1 MKAGDKRLTVLLF
14 LGSHC
19 PFCAQSME
27 FYRSL
32 SELRGKHGFGLV
44 AIGLESEQ
52 ALAQYLKDNQL
63 EVDAIRSVRSD
74 SFRISSTPTLIV
86 ADARGLVV
94 KQWTGLLRDR
104 ERAVEAALGI

>member
-1 MKAGDKRLTVLLF
+1 MD
-14 LGSHC
+14 
-19 PFCAQSME
+19 

-32 SELRGKHGFGLV
+32 SGLRSKHSFGLV
-44 AIGLESEQ
+44 ALGLESEQ
-52 ALAQYLKDNQL
+52 ALAQYLKDNHL
-63 EVDAIRSVRSD
+63 EVDAIRSVTYD

-86 ADARGLVV
+86 ADERGLVV